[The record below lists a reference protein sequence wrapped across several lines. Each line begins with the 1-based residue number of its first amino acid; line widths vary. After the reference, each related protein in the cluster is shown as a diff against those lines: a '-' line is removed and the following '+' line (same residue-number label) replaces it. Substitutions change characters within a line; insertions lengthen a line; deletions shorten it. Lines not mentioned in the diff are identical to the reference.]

1 MLIGIIGAPNK
12 GKSTLFSALT
22 LNEVEIASYPFTTIK
37 PNFGIA
43 YARKQC
49 AETTLGIK
57 CNPRNSL
64 CIGGMRLLPINVID
78 VAGLVEDAHKGR
90 GMGNQFLNDL
100 SQSDALILVV
110 DASGLTDKNGNPS
123 TDSDPCEEVNAIK
136 KELQYWIAQVIMRH
150 MPQISRKNTDM
161 VEVLSTTLSSFH
173 LGNER
178 IDSIIDSLALP
189 KYGTAWSEEDAVRFA
204 AKALELGK
212 PIMIVANKSDS
223 PHAAEALKRLREAFG
238 ENVAWCSAAME
249 LALRKAAKGG
259 IIDYTPGSKTLR
271 LIKTDISAE
280 QLSGIKMISGYI
292 EKEGTNVQNVI
303 NYAAF
308 NLLDNIVVYPVE
320 DEHRLADSSGNVLPD
335 AILLKRGSTAKD
347 LAFKIHTDIGKNML
361 YAVDVRAKMRIG
373 KDHVLKDNDVI
384 RIVSAAK
391 APD

>member
-1 MLIGIIGAPNK
+1 VLVGIIGAPNK

-22 LNEVEIASYPFTTIK
+22 LEEVDIESYPFTTIK

-49 AETTLGIK
+49 AESSLGVK

-64 CIGGMRLLPINVID
+64 CVDGIRLLPVNLID
-78 VAGLVEDAHKGR
+78 VAGLVEDAHKGK

-123 TDSDPCEEVNAIK
+123 QSSDPCEEVNAIK
-136 KELQYWIAQVIMRH
+136 KELQHWIAQIIIRH

-161 VEVLSTTLSSFH
+161 VEVLSTMLSSFH
-173 LGNER
+173 LGSEK
-178 IDSIIDSLALP
+178 IDSIIDSLGLP
-189 KYGTAWSEEDAVRFA
+189 KYGVAWSEEEAIKFA
-204 AKALELGK
+204 TKALEIGK
-212 PIMIVANKSDS
+212 PMMIVANKSDS
-223 PHAAEALKRLREAFG
+223 PKAVEALKRLKEGFG
-238 ENVAWCSAAME
+238 DNVTWCSAAME
-249 LALRKAAKGG
+249 LALRKAAKAGV
-259 IIDYTPGSKTLR
+259 IEYTPGSKTFKLV
-271 LIKTDISAE
+271 KKEASSE
-280 QLSGIKMISGYI
+280 QLSGLQMMSKYI

-303 NYAAF
+303 NYAVF

-320 DEHRLADSSGNVLPD
+320 DENKFSDSSGNVLPD

-361 YAVDVRAKMRIG
+361 YAVDVKAKIRIG
-373 KDHVLKDNDVI
+373 KDHVLKDNDIV